1 MLKKIKLIQGIG
13 NFTKTTARGID
24 LGDVTIIYGENR
36 NGKSTLWNENLIT
49 APFV

>member
-36 NGKSTLWNENLIT
+36 NGMRI
-49 APFV
+49 